1 MVLGNTVNYCHLKQ
15 GRGHAQKEVSGTLL
29 LLNWC
34 SWSQL
39 CLQLQLRPLPW
50 DSSHINAPSLNL
62 SGFPVHLVYNQW
74 SWLTTRQTTELS
86 SSKRWRTK
94 PDVKQGREKGLALS
108 NSPSPKKGSVLQVG
122 KWRLQPHPLLLLN
135 SPLACKVATE
145 VILKQQGSVLTE
157 MSGI

>member
-1 MVLGNTVNYCHLKQ
+1 MVNYRHLEQ

-74 SWLTTRQTTELS
+74 SWLTTRQTTEPS
-86 SSKRWRTK
+86 SYKKMKNKASCETGKRKR
-94 PDVKQGREKGLALS
+94 AC
-108 NSPSPKKGSVLQVG
+108 PSPKKGSVLQVG
-122 KWRLQPHPLLLLN
+122 KWRLQPHPLLLMN

-145 VILKQQGSVLTE
+145 VILKQPGSVLTE

>member
-1 MVLGNTVNYCHLKQ
+1 MVLGNMVNYRHLEQ

-74 SWLTTRQTTELS
+74 SWLTTRQTTEPSSYKKMKNKASCETGKRKRACLIKQPLS
-86 SSKRWRTK
+86 
-94 PDVKQGREKGLALS
+94 
-108 NSPSPKKGSVLQVG
+108 KKGKCFTGRKVKTSATPSAPHE
-122 KWRLQPHPLLLLN
+122 QPFGM
-135 SPLACKVATE
+135 
-145 VILKQQGSVLTE
+145 Q
-157 MSGI
+157 SGHWSHT